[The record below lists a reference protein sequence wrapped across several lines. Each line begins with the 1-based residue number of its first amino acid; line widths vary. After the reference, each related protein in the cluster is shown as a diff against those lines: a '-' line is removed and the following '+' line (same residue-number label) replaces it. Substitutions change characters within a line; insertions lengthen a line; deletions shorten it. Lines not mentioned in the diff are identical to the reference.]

1 MWNCILKID
10 RGIDSAGT
18 DMIIECSQYAPI
30 APGQAVDILVKEARV
45 RLRVIRY
52 RFAVGTND
60 ETFIFTFEFAES
72 NF

>member
-1 MWNCILKID
+1 
-10 RGIDSAGT
+10 
-18 DMIIECSQYAPI
+18 MIIECSQYAPI